1 MTDKMIIALA
11 EKYHNDADLGRELRK
26 IAIKLKKYEADRK
39 AYSRL
44 LLSAQDAN
52 NFRYQMADVVKPGTD
67 VSIINEGD
75 RIYFDKRQSYT
86 MMINGEQYTV
96 IQERDVVVVL

>member
-39 AYSRL
+39 AYSTY
-44 LLSAQDAN
+44 SSKN
-52 NFRYQMADVVKPGTD
+52 N
-67 VSIINEGD
+67 
-75 RIYFDKRQSYT
+75 
-86 MMINGEQYTV
+86 
-96 IQERDVVVVL
+96 